1 MENIDTQVM
10 NPWVSI
16 WTKPRATIQQIVDTN
31 PEHLVL
37 LLAAIGGFSSVLDRA
52 STRSLG
58 DKLDWHVIFLIAAIV
73 GPIAGIIA
81 LYIGGALIRWTGSW
95 IGGKASSRSIR
106 AAMAWS
112 TVPEIWAL
120 VLWIPALALFGQEM
134 FTSEIPSIQANPSL
148 NIVFLGMAAIGIAIG
163 IWQFVIYLKCLGQ
176 VQGFSAWKALGNSFM
191 ALMVVVLPIVIIY
204 VGITSFTNVSLH

>member
-1 MENIDTQVM
+1 MESIDTQVM

-58 DKLDWHVIFLIAAIV
+58 DKLDWPVIFLIAAIV

-81 LYIGGALIRWTGSW
+81 LYIGSALIRWTGSW
-95 IGGKASSRSIR
+95 IGGKASSQTIR
-106 AAMAWS
+106 AAMAGPPYRKYGRWCS
-112 TVPEIWAL
+112 GFRRL
-120 VLWIPALALFGQEM
+120 RYLAR
-134 FTSEIPSIQANPSL
+134 
-148 NIVFLGMAAIGIAIG
+148 
-163 IWQFVIYLKCLGQ
+163 KCLPPRYQ
-176 VQGFSAWKALGNSFM
+176 VSRRILR
-191 ALMVVVLPIVIIY
+191 
-204 VGITSFTNVSLH
+204 